1 MEQNKKPISFNEL
14 KDKKGWKCGMA
25 TLPKAQFCTFA
36 GEENKKDDKN
46 KKE

>member
-1 MEQNKKPISFNEL
+1 MEQNKKTISFNEL

-25 TLPKAQFCTFA
+25 TLPKAQSCTFA
-36 GEENKKDDKN
+36 GKDKKDNKT